1 MAATSASAVAL
12 WRRLAGFLGG
22 LLGSLLAAGGARATA
37 LPDNV
42 AEAMAHTYN
51 GGGVTASGP
60 ALLVRK
66 NIGERFSLSGT
77 YYADIVSNASIDVVT
92 TASPYRETRNAFGLG
107 MNYVVRDALIT
118 VAAATSREPD
128 YTADAL
134 NVDIAQDLFGGMTT
148 LSLGF
153 TKGSDRILKTGDP
166 GFDESADH
174 WRYRL
179 GATQV
184 LTPNALMSANFEAIS
199 DSGFLGSPYRV
210 ALVFGAAV
218 PERVPST
225 RSSRALQ
232 LRGIVD
238 VGSRNVVRGAYRYF
252 WDNWGIKA
260 HTLEAGYA
268 RYFGADWMADAFVR
282 YHAQSGASFFSDN
295 ATADTTY
302 VTRNRQLS
310 DFNDVGVGLNL
321 AYTALTVPGKYSL
334 TVTGAFEVMKFK
346 FNEFTD
352 IRTGQL
358 YSYNAY
364 LAQLVVSLLY

>member
-1 MAATSASAVAL
+1 MAATSALAL
-12 WRRLAGFLGG
+12 GFWRRLATFLGG
-22 LLGSLLAAGGARATA
+22 LLGGLLAAGGARAA
-37 LPDNV
+37 VLPDNV
-42 AEAMAHTYN
+42 AEAMAHTFS

-66 NIGERFSLSGT
+66 NIGDRFSLTGT

-92 TASPYRETRNAFGLG
+92 TASPYNETRNAYGLG
-107 MNYVVRDALIT
+107 MNYVVRDSLIT

-128 YTADAL
+128 YTADTV
-134 NVDIAQDLFGGMTT
+134 NVDLAQDVFGGMTT
-148 LSLGF
+148 VNLGF
-153 TKGSDRILKTGDP
+153 TKGSDSIRKTGD
-166 GFDESADH
+166 GSFHESADH

-199 DSGFLGSPYRV
+199 DDGFLGSPYRV

-225 RSSRALQ
+225 RSSRAFQ

-238 VGSRNVVRGAYRYF
+238 LGERNVVRGAYRYF
-252 WDNWGIKA
+252 WDNWGITA
-260 HTLEAGYA
+260 HTVEIGYA

-282 YHAQSGASFFSDN
+282 YHAQTGASFFSNN
-295 ATADTTY
+295 AASDTTY

-310 DFNDVGVGLNL
+310 DFNDGALGLNL
-321 AYTALTVPGKYSL
+321 VYTALTVPGRYSV
-334 TVTGAFEVMKFK
+334 TVTGGLEVMNFK
-346 FNEFTD
+346 YNEFTD

-358 YSYNAY
+358 YSFNAY
-364 LAQLVVSLLY
+364 LAQLVVSMTY

>member
-1 MAATSASAVAL
+1 VVSF
-12 WRRLAGFLGG
+12 WRRLAAFLGG
-22 LLGSLLAAGGARATA
+22 VLGSLLAAGGARAVA

-42 AEAMAHTYN
+42 AEAMAHTFS

-66 NIGERFSLSGT
+66 NIGDRFALTGT

-92 TASPYRETRNAFGLG
+92 TASPYRETRNVYGLG
-107 MNYVVRDALIT
+107 MNYVVRDSLIT

-128 YTADAL
+128 YIADAI
-134 NVDIAQDLFGGMTT
+134 NVDVAQDVFGGMTT
-148 LSLGF
+148 VSLGF
-153 TKGSDRILKTGDP
+153 TKGSDQILKKGDAS
-166 GFDESADH
+166 FDESADH
-174 WRYRL
+174 WRYRV

-184 LTPNALMSANFEAIS
+184 LTANALMSANFEAIS
-199 DSGFLGSPYRV
+199 DSGYLGNPYRV

-238 VGSRNVVRGAYRYF
+238 LGERNVVRGVYRYF

-268 RYFGADWMADAFVR
+268 RYFGQDWMADVFVR
-282 YHAQSGASFFSDN
+282 YHMQSGASFFSNN

-302 VTRNRQLS
+302 ITRNRQLS
-310 DFNDVGVGLNL
+310 DFNDIGVGLNL
-321 AYTALTVPGKYSL
+321 AYTALTVPGKYSV
-334 TVTGAFEVMKFK
+334 TVTGGLEWMNFK

-358 YSYNAY
+358 YSFNAY
-364 LAQLVVSLLY
+364 LAQLVVSLTY